1 MTIFGITITASDLWL
16 LGACGALV
24 LVLIRFRF
32 TAALRNRD
40 IFNNAAKEF
49 ADTFFKELKEIYPIP
64 ANWPNNIDHYLRA
77 RFDNL
82 QEAVGKFRSYLP
94 KRRRK
99 SLDEAWFRFYC
110 CTGREVDRNCQCYH
124 HYMSFSGVSV
134 VDGEETVY
142 DNTKT
147 YKHDFKKNVD
157 VLLKFAEKR

>member
-1 MTIFGITITASDLWL
+1 MTIFGITIPASDLWL

-24 LVLIRFRF
+24 LVFVKLRF
-32 TAALRNRD
+32 TAELRDRD

-49 ADTFFKELKEIYPIP
+49 TDTFHNELKGIYPIQ

-82 QEAVGKFRSYLP
+82 QEAVGKFKNHLP
-94 KRRRK
+94 RRRRK

-124 HYMSFSGVSV
+124 HYMPFSGVSV
-134 VDGEETVY
+134 VDGEETIH

-147 YKHDFKKNVD
+147 YKQDFKKNVD
-157 VLLKFAEKR
+157 ALLKFAKQK